1 MSDWS
6 HVITGQILWASV
18 HLPYTVHPT
27 APLFC
32 LRCCI
37 SSSKN
42 TVCPFSLLMW
52 EWAAQSSS
60 SNSVHSLCEEGLDLY
75 FKGDCGFSITSS
87 FCLHEFQFVLV
98 KHEHIRYIILVPLTL
113 TKMLD
118 SELELD
124 SATCPY
130 FVWISFLFWLSLLE
144 VHSFQQNLK
153 MSSAPQK
160 ESDSKELIVS
170 IHPSFSLSSSQAPK
184 W

>member
-130 FVWISFLFWLSLLE
+130 FVWIYFFCFGSVSWKFIHFNRIWKCQAHHKRKVTQKNWLLAFIPLL
-144 VHSFQQNLK
+144 V
-153 MSSAPQK
+153 
-160 ESDSKELIVS
+160 
-170 IHPSFSLSSSQAPK
+170 
-184 W
+184 

>member
-130 FVWISFLFWLSLLE
+130 FVWIYLFFVLAQSPGSSFISTEFENVKRTTKGKWL
-144 VHSFQQNLK
+144 K
-153 MSSAPQK
+153 RT
-160 ESDSKELIVS
+160 DC
-170 IHPSFSLSSSQAPK
+170 
-184 W
+184 